1 MSSLRSL
8 RSSGT
13 GSLDK
18 AAEIALGRSELLPL
32 PHEFGPHPIT
42 MRVAFHYNEAPRQ
55 KRQASPKS
63 PQLIDELVV
72 FWSPPLRLFGGRN
85 GAAPPSTAHLTSG
98 LHSFATMAS
107 ATSIRPSPSRW
118 RRRCLSSA
126 RCSMLHSVRMHRRKS
141 TASPG
146 LDPAPDLRLFRSI
159 VGWKT
164 DRSGDN
170 ELAAVRRGFNLA
182 RRKGILLANE
192 LPTAWPQ
199 LAQSDPREGFFERD
213 EQERVRAALPPD
225 VGDLEFLFW
234 CGWRSGEAKGLRWT
248 NVDTKARVI
257 RIPTSKAKE
266 PRTLPYGQLPA
277 LVDLIT
283 HRREVTDAVQSKRG
297 MVVTHVFH
305 RNGGPIGSF
314 RKTWISACIAA
325 GLGREVREPDKVD
338 AKGRVIKRGRLIE
351 KEAFR
356 IPHDFR
362 RTAARN
368 PVPRWR
374 PRARDHAALRVEDPQ
389 RIRPLPHRA

>member
-1 MSSLRSL
+1 
-8 RSSGT
+8 
-13 GSLDK
+13 
-18 AAEIALGRSELLPL
+18 
-32 PHEFGPHPIT
+32 
-42 MRVAFHYNEAPRQ
+42 
-55 KRQASPKS
+55 
-63 PQLIDELVV
+63 
-72 FWSPPLRLFGGRN
+72 
-85 GAAPPSTAHLTSG
+85 
-98 LHSFATMAS
+98 
-107 ATSIRPSPSRW
+107 
-118 RRRCLSSA
+118 
-126 RCSMLHSVRMHRRKS
+126 
-141 TASPG
+141 
-146 LDPAPDLRLFRSI
+146 
-159 VGWKT
+159 
-164 DRSGDN
+164 
-170 ELAAVRRGFNLA
+170 
-182 RRKGILLANE
+182 
-192 LPTAWPQ
+192 
-199 LAQSDPREGFFERD
+199 
-213 EQERVRAALPPD
+213 

-283 HRREVTDAVQSKRG
+283 HRREVTDAVRSKRG

-356 IPHDFR
+356 IVHDFR

-368 PVPRWR
+368 LSRAGVPEQVIMKICGWKTRSVFDRYRIVPEADLREGLGKLAEKPPVGEKVVP
-374 PRARDHAALRVEDPQ
+374 VS
-389 RIRPLPHRA
+389 